1 MFIWLNTDL
10 HTLNFEELSPL
21 QSSRSSR
28 DSTSVLTQLSTPENR
43 LLIKRM
49 VIKCADVSNPVRP
62 LSLCIEWAK
71 RIAEEYCQQVGAC
84 LCRVCVR
91 ACVCACVRACACLSV
106 YISLSLS
113 LSLSLS
119 VSVCVCV
126 FAHVCVVCICM
137 YVSVMQIN
145 YSLIGESWI
154 TPKLS
159 PTPFSF
165 GVGESWIT
173 PKPLPT
179 PFFFGVG
186 ESWITPKPSPT
197 PVSLRPQ
204 QTASLLHL

>member
-71 RIAEEYCQQVGAC
+71 RIAEEYCQQVGGY

-91 ACVCACVRACACLSV
+91 ACACACVRAHACPST
-106 YISLSLS
+106 SLSLS
-113 LSLSLS
+113 LSLSLCLC
-119 VSVCVCV
+119 VCVCV
-126 FAHVCVVCICM
+126 CAHVCVVCICM
-137 YVSVMQIN
+137 NVSVMQIN
-145 YSLIGESWI
+145 YSFIGESW
-154 TPKLS
+154 
-159 PTPFSF
+159 
-165 GVGESWIT
+165 V
-173 PKPLPT
+173 
-179 PFFFGVG
+179 
-186 ESWITPKPSPT
+186 TPKPSPT
-197 PVSLRPQ
+197 PFSFRVGG
-204 QTASLLHL
+204 AG